1 MFGTGCGTFCFL
13 TSLFGV
19 VFLGIMGTLLKND
32 YKHIGEWY
40 EIEADSHGLPTTEQ
54 IDNAYKTVYV
64 TAGVYGGFIVL
75 SIGCLINGAW
85 RK

>member
-1 MFGTGCGTFCFL
+1 MCGSACGTFCLL
-13 TSLFGV
+13 TSIFGV

-40 EIEADSHGLPTTEQ
+40 EVEKDSHGLPTGEQ
-54 IDNAYKTVYV
+54 IDNAYKAVYA

-75 SIGCLINGAW
+75 SLGCLINGAR